1 MLAKE
6 VPIYNT
12 KKNQIS
18 SLGSVQSCPICSVA
32 PMQKSMKMRLV
43 EKFPD
48 KRLFLVYIQ
57 PRSSTFCCRRE
68 SLIRTEAITY
78 ILKNFTYS
86 FTSILKQPNL
96 KPQTHGLFHYFN
108 MLPAKVNDDVSQ
120 DSVWNIRWKLE
131 NGKNHCQKIYIYIYN
146 FDLLTKGFFNKTN
159 A

>member
-18 SLGSVQSCPICSVA
+18 SLGSQLSNHVQSVA
-32 PMQKSMKMRLV
+32 SPQCKNQWKCAWWRSSLISA
-43 EKFPD
+43 F
-48 KRLFLVYIQ
+48 FLVYIQ

-68 SLIRTEAITY
+68 SLIRTKAI

-86 FTSILKQPNL
+86 FTYILKQPNL

-131 NGKNHCQKIYIYIYN
+131 NGKNHCQKIYIYN
-146 FDLLTKGFFNKTN
+146 FYFLTKGFLNKTN